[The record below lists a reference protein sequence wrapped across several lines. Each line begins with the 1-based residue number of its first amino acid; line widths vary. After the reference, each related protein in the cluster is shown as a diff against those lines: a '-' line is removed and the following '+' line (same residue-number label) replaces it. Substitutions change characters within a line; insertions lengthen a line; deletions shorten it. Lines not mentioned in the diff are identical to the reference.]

1 MHMLRACLAIAAA
14 VVLPGCPTDNTCGP
28 DEAAADGLVLS
39 GSGIDVRYHMVVAG
53 QNNDCPDP
61 SVSTAD
67 VVSLTVQ
74 GLQVGG
80 TIGAITLC
88 IPRPDLL
95 ADPMPIIN
103 TVPTDHG
110 ASAEVVDVGAETG
123 GCTLSRS
130 QTVEPAGT
138 LYAEGLCD
146 QGADPAGFALVVA
159 GQVSVDRDCG
169 GTIDT
174 LRLDLAGTI
183 SVAPQ
188 L

>member
-1 MHMLRACLAIAAA
+1 MPRASLAIAAA
-14 VVLPGCPTDNTCGP
+14 VVLPGCPTENTCGP
-28 DEAAADGLVLS
+28 GDAPADGLVLS
-39 GSGIDVRYHMVVAG
+39 GSGVEVRYHMMTAG
-53 QNNDCPDP
+53 LNNDCPDP
-61 SVSTAD
+61 SVSTED
-67 VVSLTVQ
+67 VVSLTLQ

-88 IPRPDLL
+88 IPRPDLVG
-95 ADPMPIIN
+95 DPMPIIN
-103 TVPTDHG
+103 TVPTAHG
-110 ASAEVVDVGAETG
+110 ASAEVVDVGAEAG
-123 GCTLSRS
+123 GCTFSRS

-146 QGADPAGFALVVA
+146 GGGNAAGFALVVA
-159 GQVSVDRDCG
+159 GQVSVDRDCS

-188 L
+188 